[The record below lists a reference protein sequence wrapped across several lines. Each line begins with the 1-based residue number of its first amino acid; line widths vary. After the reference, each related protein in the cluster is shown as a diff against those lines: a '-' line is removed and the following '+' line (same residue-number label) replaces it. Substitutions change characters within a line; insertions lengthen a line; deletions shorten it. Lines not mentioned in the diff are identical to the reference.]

1 MALMA
6 EIIELK
12 KGFVT
17 EKLYNVNKHFA
28 DLLSRIDLGK
38 YDKEI
43 DTLTENCAPKNYI
56 DKIFVENLSKH
67 TISFL

>member
-12 KGFVT
+12 KG
-17 EKLYNVNKHFA
+17 
-28 DLLSRIDLGK
+28 
-38 YDKEI
+38 I
-43 DTLTENCAPKNYI
+43 DTLMEDCAPKNYI
-56 DKIFVENLSKH
+56 DKTFVENLSKH